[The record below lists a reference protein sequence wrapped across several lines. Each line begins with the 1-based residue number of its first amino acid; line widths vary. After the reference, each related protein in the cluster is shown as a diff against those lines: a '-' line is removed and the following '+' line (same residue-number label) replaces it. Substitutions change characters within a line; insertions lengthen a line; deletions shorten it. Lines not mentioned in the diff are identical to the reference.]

1 MRIAIADL
9 NNFSRYPTLSVG
21 QIAAILRRAGHE
33 VEVISPFAVGVGSYR
48 RVTRPH
54 ALGYY
59 ESVLRHAT
67 AVSGA
72 RAVRE
77 LRRKVAAA
85 RSPARARSQAATL
98 AEVQGALGR
107 ATDLLLISAYSMY
120 REVCGAIAAEAARR
134 GVPVVVGG
142 PMFGMPEIAAHWL
155 ELPGISGV
163 FAGEAEG
170 HLLDLVDSV
179 MGGGHPVPGLATP
192 GRPELVPAAPFADF
206 DALPFPDYADFPWDR
221 YPNRIVPM
229 MTGRG
234 CGWGGCTFCS
244 DVRTSAGRTFR
255 SRSFPNVRDE
265 MAWQSRR
272 HRTGIFTFLDLKL
285 NSDLAVWHGLIDEAQ
300 SVAPG
305 CEWTASVHV
314 QANGGNGL
322 EPDVLKAARRAGL
335 SRITTG
341 LESAAQGVL
350 NAMGRG
356 TNAEALSRF
365 VRQASEAGISVRMTS
380 ILGYP
385 GETAEDVRLTARFLA
400 EHRPYIDRVVVNR
413 LAIVG
418 DTPLGQAIRR
428 NPARYPQIGALAQNL
443 ETGLMDHENATF
455 RSPGHLSAAMRM
467 LREVHRI
474 NRKPLKG
481 ASLTFEGVM

>member
-1 MRIAIADL
+1 MRIAILDL

-33 VEVISPFAVGVGSYR
+33 VAVISPFAVGVGSYR

-59 ESVLRHAT
+59 GSVLRHAT

-72 RAVRE
+72 RGVRD
-77 LRRKVAAA
+77 LRRKVVAA
-85 RSPARARSQAATL
+85 RSPASARAQTATL
-98 AEVQGALGR
+98 AEVQNALDRG
-107 ATDLLLISAYSMY
+107 TDLLLISAYSMY
-120 REVCGAIAAEAARR
+120 REVCGAIAAEAARCS
-134 GVPVVVGG
+134 VPVVVGG

-155 ELPGISGV
+155 DLPGISGV

-179 MGGGHPVPGLATP
+179 TGSGRAVPGLATP
-192 GRPELVPAAPFADF
+192 DRPELVPAAPFADF
-206 DALPFPDYADFPWDR
+206 DALPFPDYSDFPWDS

-244 DVRTSAGRTFR
+244 DVQTTSGRTFR
-255 SRSFPNVRDE
+255 SRSFAHVRDE

-314 QANGGNGL
+314 QSNGENGL
-322 EPDVLKAARRAGL
+322 GPDALKAARRAGL

-356 TNAEALSRF
+356 TNAELLSRF
-365 VRQASEAGISVRMTS
+365 VRHASEAGISVRMTS

-385 GETAEDVRLTARFLA
+385 GETAEDVLCTARFLA

-418 DTPLGQAIRR
+418 HTPLGRAIRR
-428 NPARYPQIGALAQNL
+428 NPDRYPQIGALVQNL
-443 ETGLMDHENATF
+443 GTGLMDHENETF
-455 RSPGHLSAAMRM
+455 RSAGHLSAAMRM